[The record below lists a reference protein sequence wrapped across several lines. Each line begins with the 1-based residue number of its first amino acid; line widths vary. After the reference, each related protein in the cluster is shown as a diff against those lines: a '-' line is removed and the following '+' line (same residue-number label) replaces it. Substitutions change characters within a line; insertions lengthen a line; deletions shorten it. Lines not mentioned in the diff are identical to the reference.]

1 MERNNAMKKTA
12 VLLALAIGVMFV
24 LSACASGELNASGE
38 LKWFSLQEGMEK
50 AKTEKKPMIVDFFYG
65 KGCPRCEFLQK
76 NVYDNPKIA
85 KKIMEDFVPIR
96 VDLTGKLSKDEEALG
111 NKYDFKNDC
120 LLLFL
125 DPRAN
130 IIKEKGKRLCFVD
143 KIDPDEFIKY
153 LDTIKDEL
161 PK

>member
-1 MERNNAMKKTA
+1 MKKTA
-12 VLLALAIGVMFV
+12 VLFAMVMGLVFASNTLAAGQ
-24 LSACASGELNASGE
+24 

-50 AKTEKKPMIVDFFYG
+50 AKAEKKPMIVDFFYG

-76 NVYDNPKIA
+76 NIYENPKIA
-85 KKIMEDFVPIR
+85 QKIMDDFVPIR
-96 VDLTGKLSKDEEALG
+96 VDLTKKLTKDEERLG
-111 NKYDFKNDC
+111 NQYDFKNDC

-125 DPRAN
+125 DPQAN

-143 KIDPDEFIKY
+143 KIDPDEFVKY